1 MRNSIIAFSKEM
13 KLKTKIKKITK
24 KELISADEI
33 FLSGTAAEIT
43 PITKIERTKI
53 GDGKP
58 GFITKMIIQ
67 TYTDIVMNKNKK
79 YAKWLTAVY

>member
-43 PITKIERTKI
+43 PITKIERKNI

-58 GFITKMIIQ
+58 GFITKMIMQ